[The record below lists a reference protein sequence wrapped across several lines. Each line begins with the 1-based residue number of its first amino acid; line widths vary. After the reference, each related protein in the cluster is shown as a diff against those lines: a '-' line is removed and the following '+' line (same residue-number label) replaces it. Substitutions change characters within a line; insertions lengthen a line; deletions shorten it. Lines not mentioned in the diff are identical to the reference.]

1 MMNRR
6 ACLRYA
12 ATLCATSAFAARA
25 ADPWPSRPI
34 TLVSASPAGGNADV
48 IGRML
53 SVPLA
58 AALKVNVLVDPRPG
72 ATGMI
77 ASAYVAKAPPDGC
90 TLLLG
95 SIATH
100 AIAPSINK
108 NLPYDV
114 LRDFTPIAMVGSNAL
129 ILAVSAKSP
138 YHTVADVVGAA
149 KANPGTLSFGSP
161 GIGGTSHLSGELFQH
176 LSGTKLIHVPNARN
190 PAYADV
196 IAGTTTML
204 FEGSVALLS
213 HIRSGLLRPIA
224 VTGLTRSPQL
234 ADVPTMVES
243 GVAGFDVRSWQA
255 IFGPAGIPKTVVERL
270 HREFTAAVNSD
281 SAKPRMTTLD
291 ITPMDMTPAALAN
304 FQREEIA
311 KWANVVKLSKI
322 EAR

>member
-1 MMNRR
+1 MDRR
-6 ACLRYA
+6 SCLRFA
-12 ATLCATSAFAARA
+12 AALCASRALAAPA
-25 ADPWPSRPI
+25 VEAWPTRPI

-53 SVPLA
+53 SVPLS
-58 AALKVNVLVDPRPG
+58 AALKVNVVVEPRPG

-77 ASAYVAKAPPDGC
+77 ASAYVAKAAPDGY

-114 LRDFTPIAMVGSNAL
+114 VRDFTPIAMVGSNGL

-138 YHTVADVVGAA
+138 YHTVADIIAAA

-161 GIGGTSHLSGELFQH
+161 GVGGTSHLSGELFQL
-176 LSGTKLIHVPNARN
+176 LSGTRLIHVPNARN

-204 FEGSVALLS
+204 FEGSVALLP

-224 VTGLTRSPQL
+224 VTGLTRSSQL

-255 IFGPAGIPKTVVERL
+255 IFGPAGMPQAVVERL

-281 SAKPRMTTLD
+281 AARPRMTTLD

-304 FQREEIA
+304 FQREEIK
-311 KWANVVKLSKI
+311 KWADVVKVSRI
-322 EAR
+322 DAR